1 MPVFLQ
7 QSIPL
12 LFLLWS
18 SLFSLYYQLK
28 TEAQIIEKYN
38 NAGGYS
44 GTAKHLGVIAGP
56 TFNEAVLNARDYGIL
71 LSLQSDLV
79 TSKRFPG
86 FNLSTLVAT
95 PGSLD
100 SQW

>member
-1 MPVFLQ
+1 
-7 QSIPL
+7 
-12 LFLLWS
+12 
-18 SLFSLYYQLK
+18 LFSLYYQLK